1 MSASTI
7 RTTMTVG
14 VLFFAQLRDRV
25 GADELAVSL
34 PSGSTGADLVEWLS
48 QRDPTVRDLLRVSR
62 LAINGEYAARDRVL
76 HNGDEAAVIPPV
88 SGG

>member
-7 RTTMTVG
+7 GTTMTVR

-34 PSGSTGADLVEWLS
+34 PSGSTGADLMEWLS

-62 LAINGEYAARDRVL
+62 LAVNGEYAALDRVL